1 MISAIT
7 VIGLSLVDV
16 DQELTFAGQVLLALL
31 ISAVFGSHTPSRI
44 TYRHEELY
52 L

>member
-1 MISAIT
+1 MVGMFVGRFSI
-7 VIGLSLVDV
+7 L
-16 DQELTFAGQVLLALL
+16 LL